1 MADYTRVINVSQIW
15 CKIFGILWSKEG
27 MKTREQRNKKIKTKK
42 LTKKVQIKKKVT
54 ESLFLHVS

>member
-1 MADYTRVINVSQIW
+1 MV
-15 CKIFGILWSKEG
+15 
-27 MKTREQRNKKIKTKK
+27 QRGNENKRTKKLKIKTKK